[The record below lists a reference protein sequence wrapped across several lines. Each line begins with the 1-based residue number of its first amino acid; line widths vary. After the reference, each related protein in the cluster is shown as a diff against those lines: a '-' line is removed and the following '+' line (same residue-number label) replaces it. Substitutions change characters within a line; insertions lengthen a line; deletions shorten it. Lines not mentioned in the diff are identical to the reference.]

1 MAVVIFVF
9 RVLKDANFQPR
20 IALITRTVELCIVD
34 LAHFLILFALVSLGF
49 ATSGV
54 MLFGHQYEGF
64 STLSHSAFYLIFS
77 LIAFNPDEGWV
88 QVGSSATI
96 NNCGIFS
103 RNVNLILLLSWTD
116 EPCNSNMGIC
126 YFYLYLD
133 YYWLFYFGNPSPHH
147 PPTHSFVPLKSI
159 SIL

>member
-64 STLSHSAFYLIFS
+64 STLSHAAFYLIFS

-88 QVGSSATI
+88 QVSCSHNVKCSA
-96 NNCGIFS
+96 
-103 RNVNLILLLSWTD
+103 
-116 EPCNSNMGIC
+116 
-126 YFYLYLD
+126 YFTNGYVCFRLM
-133 YYWLFYFGNPSPHH
+133 
-147 PPTHSFVPLKSI
+147 
-159 SIL
+159 